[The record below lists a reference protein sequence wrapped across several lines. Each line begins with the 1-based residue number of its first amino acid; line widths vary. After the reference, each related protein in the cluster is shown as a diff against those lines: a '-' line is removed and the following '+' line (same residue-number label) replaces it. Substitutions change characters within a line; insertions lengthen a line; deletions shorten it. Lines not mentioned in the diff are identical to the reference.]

1 MVDAIN
7 SLKKKYPDK
16 RWGYYAVPNVPIWIC
31 ADGGDT
37 IRHETCT
44 NQIRVFDADEKQLK
58 NFKDSLYESYKDVAE
73 ASDMIAAELYQHD
86 VADKDKSNLDKI
98 DPLKSKITAE
108 LVNRFDPSGTKEKLA
123 WISPVLFKEL
133 IADIK
138 LLGVE
143 KFRREIIYLAKGKKQ
158 LTYLELKAQFEHD
171 VLEINSYND
180 NIAGKFFRKDLI

>member
-1 MVDAIN
+1 MHN
-7 SLKKKYPDK
+7 KKKKLTKKEIAEHTGAGRKPTTRIDQVDSGWK
-16 RWGYYAVPNVPIWIC
+16 HYY
-31 ADGGDT
+31 G
-37 IRHETCT
+37 
-44 NQIRVFDADEKQLK
+44 
-58 NFKDSLYESYKDVAE
+58 SS
-73 ASDMIAAELYQHD
+73 
-86 VADKDKSNLDKI
+86 
-98 DPLKSKITAE
+98 
-108 LVNRFDPSGTKEKLA
+108 
-123 WISPVLFKEL
+123 KEL